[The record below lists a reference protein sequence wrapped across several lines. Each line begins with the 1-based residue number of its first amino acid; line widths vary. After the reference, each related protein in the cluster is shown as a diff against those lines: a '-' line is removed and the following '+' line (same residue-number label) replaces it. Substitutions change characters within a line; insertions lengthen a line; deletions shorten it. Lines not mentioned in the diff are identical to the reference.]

1 MNENEHDIAFARLT
15 PSQIAALRAW
25 GTERTTNASEILFAE
40 GATGYAFA
48 VVLAGTVEILS
59 GYPDRTELVTVHRPA
74 EFVGDADLLTGRA
87 SLVTARVGES
97 GSVLEITPDKFRRVI
112 AELPEL
118 SETLLSAF
126 LMRRAI
132 LVSEGYS
139 GIKIVGSRFSP
150 AAHALREFAT
160 RNSIPFTWLDVES
173 DSQAEIL
180 LRELGVS
187 AAETPLVMGRGGKFR
202 RNPTLAEFAHYMGLD
217 IAVTD
222 DTIHDLVVVGAGPAG
237 LGTAVYGASE
247 GLSTLLLDA
256 VAPGG
261 QAATSSK
268 IENYLGF
275 ATGISGAEL
284 ARQAL
289 LQAQKF
295 GARLSVPQTAVGLRL
310 HGGQQ
315 CVVMSDGTLI
325 RGRTVVVATGVE
337 YRRLEIARL
346 AEFEGAGVY
355 YAAGEME
362 ARLCGGDEAIV
373 VGGGNSAGQ
382 AAVFLAKHARRVHIV
397 IRGDDLGKSM
407 SRYLVERLAR
417 LDNVTLHTFSTVQ
430 ALKGDDRLVS
440 VTLRTESTGEDVII
454 PACALFIFIG
464 AVPHSDWLSNCVE
477 LDRAG
482 FVVTGPALS
491 SASLANDAWRSL
503 RRSPHFLETSIP
515 GVFAVGDVRSAS
527 VKRVASAVG
536 EGAMAVSFVHA
547 HLGAIR

>member
-1 MNENEHDIAFARLT
+1 VNENEHDIAFARLT

-25 GTERTTNASEILFAE
+25 GAERTTNASEILFAE

-310 HGGQQ
+310 DGGQQ

>member
-1 MNENEHDIAFARLT
+1 VNENEHDIAFARLT

-310 HGGQQ
+310 DGGQQ

-430 ALKGDDRLVS
+430 ALEGDDRLAS

>member
-1 MNENEHDIAFARLT
+1 VNENEHDIAFARLT

>member
-1 MNENEHDIAFARLT
+1 VNENEHDIAFARLT

-430 ALKGDDRLVS
+430 ALEGDDRLAS

>member
-430 ALKGDDRLVS
+430 ALEGDDRLAS

>member
-1 MNENEHDIAFARLT
+1 MNDQEIAFAQLT
-15 PSQIAALRAW
+15 PSQITALRAW
-25 GTERTTNASEILFAE
+25 GTERSTSAGDVLFAE
-40 GATGYAFA
+40 GATQYPFS
-48 VVLAGTVEILS
+48 VVLDGTVEILS
-59 GYPDRTELVTVHRPA
+59 GYPDSIQMVAVHRPG

-97 GSVLEITPDKFRRVI
+97 GRILEIAPDNFRRVI
-112 AELPEL
+112 AELPDV

-132 LVSEGYS
+132 LVGEGYA

-173 DSQAEIL
+173 DREAEVL
-180 LRELGVS
+180 LRELGV
-187 AAETPLVMGRGGKFR
+187 APADTPLVIGRGGKFK
-202 RNPTLAEFAHYMGLD
+202 RNPSVAEFAHYMGLD
-217 IAVTD
+217 GALTTKTV
-222 DTIHDLVVVGAGPAG
+222 HDLVVVGAGPAG

-256 VAPGG
+256 IAPGG

-295 GARLSVPQTAVGLRL
+295 GAQLGVPQTAVSLKL
-310 HGGQQ
+310 DGGQQ
-315 CVVMSDGTLI
+315 CVVLSDGSLV
-325 RGRTVVVATGVE
+325 RARTVVVATGVE

-346 AEFEGAGVY
+346 QEFEGAGVY

-362 ARLCGGDEAIV
+362 ARLCGGDEVIV

-382 AAVFLAKHARRVHIV
+382 AAVFLARHARRVHIV
-397 IRGDDLGKSM
+397 IRGDDLAKSM
-407 SRYLVERLAR
+407 SRYLVDRLAQ
-417 LDNVTLHTFSTVQ
+417 LENVTVHPFTVID
-430 ALKGDDRLVS
+430 ALDGTDRLAG
-440 VTLRTESTGEDVII
+440 VTMRRLSGEETHV
-454 PACALFIFIG
+454 AAHALFIFIG
-464 AVPHSDWLSNCVE
+464 AVPHTAWLTDCVE

-491 SASLANDAWRSL
+491 ASSIDTDAWR
-503 RRSPHFLETSIP
+503 RVHRAPHFLETSIP
-515 GVFAVGDVRSAS
+515 GVFAVGDVRSGS

-547 HLGAIR
+547 HLGPLR

>member
-1 MNENEHDIAFARLT
+1 VNENEHDIAFARLT

-74 EFVGDADLLTGRA
+74 GFVGDADLLTGRA

>member
-1 MNENEHDIAFARLT
+1 MNDQEIAFAQLT
-15 PSQIAALRAW
+15 PSQITALGAW
-25 GTERTTNASEILFAE
+25 GTERTTIAGDVLFAE
-40 GATGYAFA
+40 GATQYPFS
-48 VVLAGTVEILS
+48 VVLDGTVEILS
-59 GYPDRTELVTVHRPA
+59 GYPDRIQMVTVHHPG

-87 SLVTARVGES
+87 SLVTARVGAS
-97 GSVLEITPDKFRRVI
+97 GRILEIAPNSFRRVI
-112 AELPEL
+112 AELPDV

-132 LVSEGYS
+132 LVGQGYA

-173 DSQAEIL
+173 DSQAEVL
-180 LRELGVS
+180 LRELGV
-187 AAETPLVMGRGGKFR
+187 APADTPLVMGRGGKFK
-202 RNPTLAEFAHYMGLD
+202 RNPSVAEFAKYMGLD
-217 IAVTD
+217 GTL
-222 DTIHDLVVVGAGPAG
+222 DTNTVHDLVVVGAGPAG

-295 GARLSVPQTAVGLRL
+295 GAQLGVPQTAVSLRL
-310 HGGQQ
+310 ESGQQ
-315 CVVMSDGTLI
+315 CVVLSDGSLV
-325 RGRTVVVATGVE
+325 RARTVVVATGVE

-346 AEFEGAGVY
+346 QEFEGAGVY

-362 ARLCGGDEAIV
+362 ARLCSGDEVIV

-382 AAVFLAKHARRVHIV
+382 AAVFLARHARRVHIV

-417 LDNVTLHTFSTVQ
+417 LENVTVHPFTEIH
-430 ALKGDDRLVS
+430 ALDGTDRLAG
-440 VTLRTESTGEDVII
+440 VTMRRLSGEQTHI
-454 PACALFIFIG
+454 AAHALFIFIG
-464 AVPHSDWLSNCVE
+464 AVPHTAWLTDCVE

-491 SASLANDAWRSL
+491 AASLDTDAWRRL
-503 RRSPHFLETSIP
+503 QRAPHFLETSIP
-515 GVFAVGDVRSAS
+515 GVFSVGDVRSGS

-547 HLGAIR
+547 HLGPLR

>member
-1 MNENEHDIAFARLT
+1 MNENEHDVAFALLT
-15 PSQIAALRAW
+15 ARQITALRAW
-25 GTERTTNASEILFAE
+25 GTERVTTAGEVLFAE
-40 GATGYAFA
+40 GATNFPFS

-59 GYPDRTELVTVHRPA
+59 GYPDRIEMVTVHQA
-74 EFVGDADLLTGRA
+74 GEFVGDADLLTGRA
-87 SLVTARVGES
+87 SLVTARVGEA
-97 GSVLEITPDKFRRVI
+97 GSVLEIVPEQFRRVI

-118 SETLLSAF
+118 SETLLNAF
-126 LMRRAI
+126 LMRRAL
-132 LVSEGYS
+132 LVGEGYG

-160 RNSIPFTWLDVES
+160 RNSIPFTWLDLET

-187 AAETPLVMGRGGKFR
+187 ASETPLVMGRGGKFR
-202 RNPTLAEFAHYMGLD
+202 RNPTVAEFAHYMGLD

-256 VAPGG
+256 VAAGG

-310 HGGQQ
+310 DSGQQ
-315 CVVMSDGTLI
+315 CVVMSDGSLI

-337 YRRLEIARL
+337 YRRLDIPRL
-346 AEFEGAGVY
+346 ADFEGAGVY

-362 ARLCGGDEAIV
+362 ARLCGGDEVIV

-382 AAVFLAKHARRVHIV
+382 AAVFLARHARRVHIV

-417 LDNVTLHTFSTVQ
+417 LENVTIHAFTTVQ
-430 ALKGDDRLVS
+430 ALDGDDRLAS
-440 VTLRTESTGEDVII
+440 VTLHNESSDAQLTI
-454 PACALFIFIG
+454 PARALFIFIG

-491 SASLANDAWRSL
+491 AASLANDAWRSL
-503 RRSPHFLETSIP
+503 RRAPHFLETSIP